1 MAQSKSGSRVIST
14 GFHLRTNKE
23 NTSNKRKELKNEEV
37 QKIFLLKKQSA
48 STFLGGLFTSP
59 NQDDQNC

>member
-1 MAQSKSGSRVIST
+1 MAESKIGSKVIST

-37 QKIFLLKKQSA
+37 QKIFLKKQSA